1 MPLSQNL
8 PSFIKDCTDSINKI
22 QALNAK
28 GPLPVA
34 FPLVSWDVV
43 SMFPNT
49 DNNLGIT
56 AVTKALDTRP
66 SKFSC
71 SDCIAEAVEIC
82 LRVNNSHFPKQNFVQ
97 KHGRVMDQK
106 MHVVTRE
113 SFLKIRNGFFLLPT
127 FRTYSMS
134 QQDFRPV
141 TQYIIQILKT
151 LRHFRRY
158 S

>member
-1 MPLSQNL
+1 MLRHKRDDPLRLITSWCGTDIGRLSAFTAFYLMPLSQNL

-56 AVTKALDTRP
+56 AVTKALDTRS
-66 SKFSC
+66 SKFS
-71 SDCIAEAVEIC
+71 STDCIK
-82 LRVNNSHFPKQNFVQ
+82 LPKFVSVLTIAISPN
-97 KHGRVMDQK
+97 KILYKSMVGWWDQK
-106 MHVVTRE
+106 MHVVTRGGVI
-113 SFLKIRNGFFLLPT
+113 FGN
-127 FRTYSMS
+127 
-134 QQDFRPV
+134 
-141 TQYIIQILKT
+141 
-151 LRHFRRY
+151 
-158 S
+158 